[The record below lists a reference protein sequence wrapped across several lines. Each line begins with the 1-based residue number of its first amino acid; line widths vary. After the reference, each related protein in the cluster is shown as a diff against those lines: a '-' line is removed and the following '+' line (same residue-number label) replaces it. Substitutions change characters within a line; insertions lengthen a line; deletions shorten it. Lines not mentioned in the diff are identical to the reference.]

1 MNQHETPNGYTTE
14 GSMAATEVSTGNP
27 EMVGKVAVVTGAG
40 RGIGREIALTLA
52 RQGVSVV
59 VNDLGVSLDGKD
71 QDQGPAMQVVREI
84 EAEGGKAVANT
95 ASVAEWESAQ
105 TIVDQAID
113 TFGRIDYVVNNA
125 GILRD
130 KIFHHMAPE
139 DYEAVVKVHLFGAF
153 YVSRAAAPHFRQQ
166 ESGAFV
172 HMTSTSGLIGSIG
185 QANYASAKLGIVGLS
200 RSLALEM
207 ARFNVRS
214 NCVAP
219 SAFSRMIE
227 SVPGATPE
235 EQARNLEMR
244 RSRTRPEQIAP
255 IVTYLL
261 SDAAK
266 EISGQIIGVRGN
278 ELYLYSQPRPL
289 RILQNSEGW
298 TQERLREQVGQ
309 GWARSFTPLER
320 TRDVFPWQAQ

>member
-1 MNQHETPNGYTTE
+1 
-14 GSMAATEVSTGNP
+14 
-27 EMVGKVAVVTGAG
+27 VVTGAG
-40 RGIGREIALTLA
+40 RGIGREVALTLA
-52 RQGVSVV
+52 RRGVSVV
-59 VNDLGVSLDGKD
+59 VNDVGASLDGREED
-71 QDQGPAMQVVREI
+71 ESPAAEVVRLITE
-84 EAEGGKAVANT
+84 EGGQAVANR
-95 ASVAEWESAQ
+95 ASVAEWESAAS
-105 TIVDQAID
+105 IVQQAID
-113 TFGRIDYVVNNA
+113 SFGRIDYVVNNA

-130 KIFHHMAPE
+130 KIFHHMDPA
-139 DYEAVVKVHLFGAF
+139 DFEAVVKVHLFGSF
-153 YVSRAAAPHFRQQ
+153 YVSRAAAPHFRKQ

-207 ARFNVRS
+207 SRFNVRS
-214 NCVAP
+214 NCISP

-227 SVPGATPE
+227 SIPGASPE

-255 IVTYLL
+255 VAAYLL

-266 EISGQIIGVRGN
+266 HISGQIIGVRGN
-278 ELYLYSQPRPL
+278 ELYLYSQPRPV
-289 RILQNSEGW
+289 RILQNSQGW
-298 TQERLREQVGQ
+298 DQQSLTEQVGE
-309 GWARSFTPLER
+309 GWRSSFIPLER

>member
-1 MNQHETPNGYTTE
+1 
-14 GSMAATEVSTGNP
+14 MAADKGQDKDMN
-27 EMVGKVAVVTGAG
+27 MAGKVAVVTGAG
-40 RGIGREIALTLA
+40 RGIGREVALTLA
-52 RQGVSVV
+52 RRGVSVV
-59 VNDLGVSLDGKD
+59 VNDVGASLDGREED
-71 QDQGPAMQVVREI
+71 ESPAAEVVRLITE
-84 EAEGGKAVANT
+84 EGGQAVANR
-95 ASVAEWESAQ
+95 ASVAEWESAAS
-105 TIVDQAID
+105 IVQQAID
-113 TFGRIDYVVNNA
+113 SFGRIDYVVNNA

-130 KIFHHMAPE
+130 KIFHHMDPA
-139 DYEAVVKVHLFGAF
+139 DFEAVVKVHLFGSF
-153 YVSRAAAPHFRQQ
+153 YVSRAAAPHFRKQ

-207 ARFNVRS
+207 SRFNVRS
-214 NCVAP
+214 NCISP

-227 SVPGATPE
+227 SIPGASPE

-255 IVTYLL
+255 VAAYLL

-266 EISGQIIGVRGN
+266 HISGQIIGVRGN
-278 ELYLYSQPRPL
+278 ELYLYSQPRPV
-289 RILQNSEGW
+289 RILQNSQGW
-298 TQERLREQVGQ
+298 DQQSLTEQVGE
-309 GWARSFTPLER
+309 GWRSSFIPLER

>member
-1 MNQHETPNGYTTE
+1 
-14 GSMAATEVSTGNP
+14 MAADKGQDKDMN
-27 EMVGKVAVVTGAG
+27 MAGKVAVVTGAG
-40 RGIGREIALTLA
+40 RGIGREVALTLA
-52 RQGVSVV
+52 RRGVSVV
-59 VNDLGVSLDGKD
+59 VNDVGASLDGREED
-71 QDQGPAMQVVREI
+71 ESPAAEVVRLITE
-84 EAEGGKAVANT
+84 EGGQAVANR
-95 ASVAEWESAQ
+95 ASVAEWESAAS
-105 TIVDQAID
+105 IVQQAID

-130 KIFHHMAPE
+130 KIFHHMDPA
-139 DYEAVVKVHLFGAF
+139 DFEAVVKVHLFGSF

-166 ESGAFV
+166 ESGTFV

-207 ARFNVRS
+207 SRFNVRS
-214 NCVAP
+214 NCISP

-227 SVPGATPE
+227 SIPGASPE

-255 IVTYLL
+255 VAAYLL

-266 EISGQIIGVRGN
+266 HISGQIIGVRGN
-278 ELYLYSQPRPL
+278 ELYLYSQPRPV
-289 RILQNSEGW
+289 RILQNSQGW
-298 TQERLREQVGQ
+298 DQQSLTEQVGE
-309 GWARSFTPLER
+309 GWRSSFIPLER

>member
-1 MNQHETPNGYTTE
+1 
-14 GSMAATEVSTGNP
+14 MAADKGQDKDMNIA
-27 EMVGKVAVVTGAG
+27 GKVAVVTGAG
-40 RGIGREIALTLA
+40 RGIGREVALTLA
-52 RQGVSVV
+52 RRGVSVV
-59 VNDLGVSLDGKD
+59 VNDVGASLDGREED
-71 QDQGPAMQVVREI
+71 ESPAAEVVRLITE
-84 EAEGGKAVANT
+84 EGGQAVANR
-95 ASVAEWESAQ
+95 ASVAEWESAAS
-105 TIVDQAID
+105 IVQQAID
-113 TFGRIDYVVNNA
+113 SFGRIDYVVNNA

-130 KIFHHMAPE
+130 KIFHHMDPA
-139 DYEAVVKVHLFGAF
+139 DFEAVVKVHLFGSF
-153 YVSRAAAPHFRQQ
+153 YVSRAAAPHFRKQ

-207 ARFNVRS
+207 SRFNVRS
-214 NCVAP
+214 NCISP

-227 SVPGATPE
+227 SIPGASPE

-255 IVTYLL
+255 VAAYLL

-266 EISGQIIGVRGN
+266 HISGQIIGVRGN
-278 ELYLYSQPRPL
+278 ELYLYSQPRPV
-289 RILQNSEGW
+289 RILQNSQGW
-298 TQERLREQVGQ
+298 DQQSLTEQVGE
-309 GWARSFTPLER
+309 GWRSSFIPLER

>member
-1 MNQHETPNGYTTE
+1 
-14 GSMAATEVSTGNP
+14 MAADKGQDKDTN
-27 EMVGKVAVVTGAG
+27 MAGKVAVVTGAG
-40 RGIGREIALTLA
+40 RGIGREVALTLA
-52 RQGVSVV
+52 RRGVSVV
-59 VNDLGVSLDGKD
+59 VNDVGASLDGREED
-71 QDQGPAMQVVREI
+71 ESPAAEVVRLITE
-84 EAEGGKAVANT
+84 EGGQAVANR
-95 ASVAEWESAQ
+95 ASVAEWESAAS
-105 TIVDQAID
+105 IVQQAID
-113 TFGRIDYVVNNA
+113 SFGRIDYVVNNA

-130 KIFHHMAPE
+130 KIFHHMDPA
-139 DYEAVVKVHLFGAF
+139 DFEAVVKVHLFGSF
-153 YVSRAAAPHFRQQ
+153 YVSRAAAPHFRKQ

-207 ARFNVRS
+207 SRFNVRS
-214 NCVAP
+214 NCISP

-227 SVPGATPE
+227 SIPGASPE

-255 IVTYLL
+255 VAAYLL

-266 EISGQIIGVRGN
+266 HISGQIIGVRGN
-278 ELYLYSQPRPL
+278 ELYLYSQPRPV
-289 RILQNSEGW
+289 RILQNSQGW
-298 TQERLREQVGQ
+298 DQQSLTEQVGE
-309 GWARSFTPLER
+309 GWRSSFIPLER

>member
-1 MNQHETPNGYTTE
+1 
-14 GSMAATEVSTGNP
+14 MAADKGQDKDMN
-27 EMVGKVAVVTGAG
+27 MAGKVAVVTGAG
-40 RGIGREIALTLA
+40 RGIGREVALTLA
-52 RQGVSVV
+52 RRGVSVV
-59 VNDLGVSLDGKD
+59 VNDVGASLDGREE
-71 QDQGPAMQVVREI
+71 GESPAAEVVRLITE
-84 EAEGGKAVANT
+84 EGGQAVANR
-95 ASVAEWESAQ
+95 ASVAEWESAAS
-105 TIVDQAID
+105 IVQQAID
-113 TFGRIDYVVNNA
+113 SFGRIDYVVNNA

-130 KIFHHMAPE
+130 KIFHHMDPA
-139 DYEAVVKVHLFGAF
+139 DFEAVVKVHLFGSF
-153 YVSRAAAPHFRQQ
+153 YVSRAAAPHFRKQ

-207 ARFNVRS
+207 SRFNVRS
-214 NCVAP
+214 NCISP

-227 SVPGATPE
+227 SIPGASPE

-255 IVTYLL
+255 VAAYLL

-266 EISGQIIGVRGN
+266 HISGQIIGVRGN
-278 ELYLYSQPRPL
+278 ELYLYSQPRPV
-289 RILQNSEGW
+289 RILQNSQGW
-298 TQERLREQVGQ
+298 DQQSLTEQVGE
-309 GWARSFTPLER
+309 GWRSSFIPLER

>member
-1 MNQHETPNGYTTE
+1 
-14 GSMAATEVSTGNP
+14 MAADKGQDKDMN
-27 EMVGKVAVVTGAG
+27 MAGKVAVVTGAG
-40 RGIGREIALTLA
+40 RGIGREVALTLA
-52 RQGVSVV
+52 RRGVSVV
-59 VNDLGVSLDGKD
+59 VNDVGASLDGREED
-71 QDQGPAMQVVREI
+71 ESPAAEVVRLITE
-84 EAEGGKAVANT
+84 EGGQAVANR
-95 ASVAEWESAQ
+95 ASVAEWESAAS
-105 TIVDQAID
+105 IVQQAID
-113 TFGRIDYVVNNA
+113 SFGRIDYVVNNA

-130 KIFHHMAPE
+130 KIFHHMDPA
-139 DYEAVVKVHLFGAF
+139 DFEAVVKVHLFGSF

-207 ARFNVRS
+207 SRFNVRS
-214 NCVAP
+214 NCISP

-227 SVPGATPE
+227 SIPGASPE

-255 IVTYLL
+255 VAAYLL

-266 EISGQIIGVRGN
+266 HISGQIIGVRGN
-278 ELYLYSQPRPL
+278 ELYLYSQPRPV
-289 RILQNSEGW
+289 RILQNSQGW
-298 TQERLREQVGQ
+298 DQQSLTEQVGE
-309 GWARSFTPLER
+309 GWRSSFIPLER

>member
-1 MNQHETPNGYTTE
+1 
-14 GSMAATEVSTGNP
+14 MAADKGQDKDMN
-27 EMVGKVAVVTGAG
+27 MAGKVAVVTGAG
-40 RGIGREIALTLA
+40 RGIGREVALTLA
-52 RQGVSVV
+52 RRGVSVV
-59 VNDLGVSLDGKD
+59 VNDVGASLDGREED
-71 QDQGPAMQVVREI
+71 ESPAAEVVRLITE
-84 EAEGGKAVANT
+84 EGGQAVVNR
-95 ASVAEWESAQ
+95 ASVAEWESAAS
-105 TIVDQAID
+105 IVQQAID
-113 TFGRIDYVVNNA
+113 SFGRIDYVVNNA

-130 KIFHHMAPE
+130 KIFHHMDPA
-139 DYEAVVKVHLFGAF
+139 DFEAVVKVHLFGSF
-153 YVSRAAAPHFRQQ
+153 YVSRAAAPHFRKQ

-207 ARFNVRS
+207 SRFNVRS
-214 NCVAP
+214 NCISP

-227 SVPGATPE
+227 SIPGASPE

-255 IVTYLL
+255 VAAYLL

-266 EISGQIIGVRGN
+266 HISGQIIGVRGN
-278 ELYLYSQPRPL
+278 ELYLYSQPRPV
-289 RILQNSEGW
+289 RILQNSQGW
-298 TQERLREQVGQ
+298 DQQSLTEQVGE
-309 GWARSFTPLER
+309 GWRSSFIPLER